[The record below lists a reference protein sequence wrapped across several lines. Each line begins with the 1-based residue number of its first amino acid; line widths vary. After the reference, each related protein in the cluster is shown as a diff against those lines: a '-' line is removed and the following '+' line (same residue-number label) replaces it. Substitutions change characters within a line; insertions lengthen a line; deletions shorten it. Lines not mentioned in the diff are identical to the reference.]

1 MGAATGIKAMVPGW
15 RGNRRIYR
23 LNSVT
28 TNQAAIIAPFQV
40 MNRYVGNLQPMP
52 GVFPDYTGLFALAS
66 RVRDA
71 NTGDGLNFLYR
82 AM

>member
-52 GVFPDYTGLFALAS
+52 GVFPDYTGLFALA
-66 RVRDA
+66 
-71 NTGDGLNFLYR
+71 
-82 AM
+82 